1 MIKNFLEISNLS
13 KSYFD
18 NGEEIR
24 ILRNMNLTL
33 ADNQIVSL
41 LGDLSYNSIKF
52 EIQADDYILLDGL
65 NHQF

>member
-41 LGDLSYNSIKF
+41 LGPSLI
-52 EIQADDYILLDGL
+52 I
-65 NHQF
+65 